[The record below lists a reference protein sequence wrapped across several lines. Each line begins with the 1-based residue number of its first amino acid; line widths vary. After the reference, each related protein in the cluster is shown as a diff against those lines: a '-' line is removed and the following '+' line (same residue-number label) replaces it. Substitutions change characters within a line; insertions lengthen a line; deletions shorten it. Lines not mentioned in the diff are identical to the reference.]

1 MLFRSSF
8 SHLKNLPVDFIKI
21 DGQFVKDFMS
31 DPMDRAI
38 VTSIHNIAHSLGKKT
53 IAEFVEDAETMRIL
67 KDIGID
73 YVQGYY
79 LSHPLN
85 VLPNYNLKIP
95 QDNQAS

>member
-1 MLFRSSF
+1 
-8 SHLKNLPVDFIKI
+8 
-21 DGQFVKDFMS
+21 MS

-53 IAEFVEDAETMRIL
+53 IAEFVENAETMRIL
-67 KDIGID
+67 KEIGID

-85 VLPNYNLKIP
+85 HLPAYNMDTAHINKK
-95 QDNQAS
+95 A